1 LASRIY
7 KDMKHLQTYRTFE
20 SQQTSE
26 FLNENEYR
34 NLNMNYLV
42 DKFTQVPNNGKLYN
56 PSEADFAD
64 LPWYQALKGAFPDFK
79 LERVRKKG
87 NGYSWFFP
95 GPKPRPM
102 RLSPDSFHT
111 KPQAFYEVSRPGDRD
126 SPSGETAKIVFNNT
140 DLLNPPQTFKILLN
154 DKESWNELFKLLYF
168 SQFAGKISGPTWRGL
183 KHLMELFSTD
193 LESFYKTGNL
203 GIVGVKKDC
212 NPYGGHYESSVDFLK
227 NLPYGIFDDL
237 KDGFAKK
244 MEEDPAEI
252 QYAISQC
259 QLPKGTA
266 ETVFGTNRLYPENE
280 VLNFYNLMK
289 QEGYVPPAGF
299 DEKTGKISDLH
310 QALGDIGL

>member
-1 LASRIY
+1 
-7 KDMKHLQTYRTFE
+7 MKHLQTYRRFE
-20 SQQTSE
+20 SQHA
-26 FLNENEYR
+26 LNEGDEYR
-34 NLNMNYLV
+34 KMNMDYLLN
-42 DKFTQVPNNGKLYN
+42 KFTRVPNNGKLYN
-56 PSEADFAD
+56 PSEEDFAD

-95 GPKPRPM
+95 GPKP
-102 RLSPDSFHT
+102 
-111 KPQAFYEVSRPGDRD
+111 KPQAFYEVFREGDRD
-126 SPSGETAKIVFNNT
+126 SPSEEPAKIVFNN
-140 DLLNPPQTFKILLN
+140 DLMTSSQTFTILLN

-168 SQFAGKISGPTWRGL
+168 AQFEGKISGPTWRGL
-183 KHLMELFSTD
+183 KHIMELFSSD
-193 LESFYKTGNL
+193 LESFYNTGNL

-237 KDGFAKK
+237 KAGFVKK
-244 MEEDPAEI
+244 MKEDPAEI

-266 ETVFGTNRLYPENE
+266 ETVFGTARLYPENE

-299 DEKTGKISDLH
+299 DEETGEISDIH
-310 QALGDIGL
+310 KSLGDIGL